1 MLSGPPVTA
10 AVSPAA
16 LLDRFQAGNDRQ
28 RRSLLAQVLRRSGE
42 LLPLIPDHLATVDP
56 SGDDW
61 AAGVLIQL
69 LVGSAP
75 DAREAFLASHPGGW
89 LATGSDDALALLS
102 LQRHLMLQ
110 EFEQADRLTSAL
122 LRELA
127 GAGAVKRG
135 YVYYSEVPS
144 LPTTTLDSLDRLWVC
159 YSRGRFGFSVQ
170 ARLLAAL
177 DGRWEKLWPRLGWK
191 QDGRWTRYPGSF
203 QWSIDAPEG
212 HMPLVNQLRGVRLMA
227 ALLAHPAVQRR
238 SGP

>member
-42 LLPLIPDHLATVDP
+42 LLPLIPDHLARVDP
-56 SGDDW
+56 NGDDW

-69 LVGSAP
+69 LVGSGP
-75 DAREAFLASHPGGW
+75 EAREAFLARYPGGW

-102 LQRHLMLQ
+102 LQQHLMLQ

-238 SGP
+238 STL